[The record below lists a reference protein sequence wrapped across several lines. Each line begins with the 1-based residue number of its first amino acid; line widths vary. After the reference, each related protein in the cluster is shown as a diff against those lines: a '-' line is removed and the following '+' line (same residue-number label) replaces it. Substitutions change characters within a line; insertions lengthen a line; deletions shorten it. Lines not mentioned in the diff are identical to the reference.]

1 MYQRLIFIFFILPD
15 IPISDNYQKKIKGF
29 YIEPFFCA
37 IRKLLSCT
45 LLPSILTMQ
54 IKIVLSS
61 FIAFLFILISC
72 EKKLAEKE
80 SAADSNSLKYSVLST
95 LPHNDKAFT
104 EGLVIYD
111 ERLLESTGQN
121 KQSWI
126 AEVDQ
131 ATGQHEKKV
140 ILDSEYF
147 GEGIT
152 VLNKKIYHLTY
163 KEKTGFIYD
172 ATTYEKIGEFNYN
185 TEGWGITNNGKNLI
199 MSDGTDKLYF
209 LDTTTL
215 KVIRTLPVIDVA
227 GTRVK
232 NLNELEYINHYIF
245 ANVYES
251 SWIVKIDPTS
261 GKVVGQLDLT
271 PITSEIKRMYPNAYE
286 LNGIAYHKPTDAL
299 LITGKFWPKSY
310 LIKIH

>member
-1 MYQRLIFIFFILPD
+1 M
-15 IPISDNYQKKIKGF
+15 K
-29 YIEPFFCA
+29 
-37 IRKLLSCT
+37 
-45 LLPSILTMQ
+45 
-54 IKIVLSS
+54 IKIVISS
-61 FIAFLFILISC
+61 FIAFLFILTSC
-72 EKKLAEKE
+72 EKKSAENE
-80 SAADSNSLKYSVLST
+80 SAADSNSLKYSLLST

-104 EGLVIYD
+104 EGLVMYD

-121 KQSWI
+121 NQSWI

-185 TEGWGITNNGKNLI
+185 TEGWGITNNDKNLI

-251 SWIVKIDPTS
+251 SWIVKIDPAS

-286 LNGIAYHKPTDAL
+286 LNGIAYHKSCRCLTDYGKILAKVLPDQDPLGFSL
-299 LITGKFWPKSY
+299 LTFLLPWRYIGTIYVGV
-310 LIKIH
+310 L

>member
-1 MYQRLIFIFFILPD
+1 MQTKFII
-15 IPISDNYQKKIKGF
+15 G
-29 YIEPFFCA
+29 
-37 IRKLLSCT
+37 
-45 LLPSILTMQ
+45 
-54 IKIVLSS
+54 S
-61 FIAFLFILISC
+61 FIAFLLILISC
-72 EKKLAEKE
+72 EKKSSEKE
-80 SAADSNSLKYSVLST
+80 TAADSNSLKYSLLST

-104 EGLVIYD
+104 EGLVMYD
-111 ERLLESTGQN
+111 EHLLESTGQK

-140 ILDSEYF
+140 ILDGEYF

-163 KEKTGFIYD
+163 QEKIGFIYD
-172 ATTYEKIGEFNYN
+172 AATYKKIGEFNYN
-185 TEGWGITNNGKNLI
+185 TEGWGITNDDKNLI

-215 KVIRTLPVIDVA
+215 KVIRTLPVTDVA

-232 NLNELEYINHYIF
+232 NLNELEYIDNYIF

-251 SWIVKIDPTS
+251 PWIVKIDPTS

-286 LNGIAYHKPTDAL
+286 LNGIAYHQTFRCVIDY
-299 LITGKFWPKSY
+299 GKILAKVLPD
-310 LIKIH
+310 KIH

>member
-1 MYQRLIFIFFILPD
+1 MR
-15 IPISDNYQKKIKGF
+15 IKV
-29 YIEPFFCA
+29 I
-37 IRKLLSCT
+37 I
-45 LLPSILTMQ
+45 
-54 IKIVLSS
+54 SS
-61 FIAFLFILISC
+61 FIPFLLILISC
-72 EKKLAEKE
+72 EKKSEEKE
-80 SAADSNSLKYSVLST
+80 TTNSHSLKYSLLST

-104 EGLVIYD
+104 EGLVIYED
-111 ERLLESTGQN
+111 QLLESTGQN

-140 ILDSEYF
+140 ILDGEYF

-163 KEKTGFIYD
+163 QEKIGFIYD
-172 ATTYEKIGEFNYN
+172 ARTYKKIGEFNYN
-185 TEGWGITNNGKNLI
+185 TEGWGITNDNKNLI

-209 LDTTTL
+209 LDTITL
-215 KVIRTLPVIDVA
+215 KVIRTLPVTDVA

-232 NLNELEYINHYIF
+232 NLNELEYINNYIF

-251 SWIVKIDPTS
+251 PWIVKIDPTS

-286 LNGIAYHKPTDAL
+286 LNGIAYHKPSDAI

-310 LIKIH
+310 LIRIH

>member
-1 MYQRLIFIFFILPD
+1 
-15 IPISDNYQKKIKGF
+15 
-29 YIEPFFCA
+29 
-37 IRKLLSCT
+37 
-45 LLPSILTMQ
+45 
-54 IKIVLSS
+54 
-61 FIAFLFILISC
+61 
-72 EKKLAEKE
+72 
-80 SAADSNSLKYSVLST
+80 
-95 LPHNDKAFT
+95 
-104 EGLVIYD
+104 
-111 ERLLESTGQN
+111 
-121 KQSWI
+121 
-126 AEVDQ
+126 
-131 ATGQHEKKV
+131 V

-163 KEKTGFIYD
+163 QEKTGFIYD
-172 ATTYEKIGEFNYN
+172 ANTYNKIGEFNYT
-185 TEGWGITNNGKNLI
+185 TEGWGITNDNKNLI

-215 KVIRTLPVIDVA
+215 KVVRTLPVTDVA

-232 NLNELEYINHYIF
+232 NLNELEYVNNYIF

-251 SWIVKIDPTS
+251 PWIVKIDPAS

-286 LNGIAYHKPTDAL
+286 LNGIAYDKPSDAL

>member
-1 MYQRLIFIFFILPD
+1 
-15 IPISDNYQKKIKGF
+15 
-29 YIEPFFCA
+29 
-37 IRKLLSCT
+37 
-45 LLPSILTMQ
+45 MQ
-54 IKIVLSS
+54 IKIVISL
-61 FIAFLFILISC
+61 FIAFLFVLISC
-72 EKKLAEKE
+72 EKKSAEKAT
-80 SAADSNSLKYSVLST
+80 AANSNALKYSLLST

-104 EGLVIYD
+104 EGLVVYD

-121 KQSWI
+121 NQSWI

-140 ILDSEYF
+140 ILDGEYF

-152 VLNKKIYHLTY
+152 VMNKKIYHLTY
-163 KEKTGFIYD
+163 QERTGFIYD
-172 ATTYEKIGEFNYN
+172 VGTYEKIGEFKYN
-185 TEGWGITNNGKNLI
+185 TEGWGITNDNKNLI

-215 KVIRTLPVIDVA
+215 KVIRTLPVTDVA
-227 GTRVK
+227 GARLK
-232 NLNELEYINHYIF
+232 NLNELEYINNFIF

-251 SWIVKIDPTS
+251 PWIVKIDPTS

-271 PITSEIKRMYPNAYE
+271 AITSEIKRMYPHAYE
-286 LNGIAYHKPTDAL
+286 LNGIAYYKLSDAL

-310 LIKIH
+310 LIRIH

>member
-1 MYQRLIFIFFILPD
+1 
-15 IPISDNYQKKIKGF
+15 
-29 YIEPFFCA
+29 
-37 IRKLLSCT
+37 
-45 LLPSILTMQ
+45 MQ
-54 IKIVLSS
+54 IKIVVSS
-61 FIAFLFILISC
+61 FIAFLFILTSC
-72 EKKLAEKE
+72 EKKSAEKE
-80 SAADSNSLKYSVLST
+80 AATSNTIKYSLLST
-95 LPHNDKAFT
+95 LPHDDKAFT
-104 EGLVIYD
+104 EGLVVYD

-121 KQSWI
+121 NQSWI

-140 ILDSEYF
+140 ILDGEYF

-163 KEKTGFIYD
+163 QEKTGFIYD
-172 ATTYEKIGEFNYN
+172 VSTYQKIGEFKYN
-185 TEGWGITNNGKNLI
+185 TEGWGITNDNKNLI

-215 KVIRTLPVIDVA
+215 RVIRTLPVTDAA
-227 GTRVK
+227 GASVK
-232 NLNELEYINHYIF
+232 NLNELEYINSFIF

-251 SWIVKIDPTS
+251 PWIVKIDPRS

-271 PITSEIKRMYPNAYE
+271 AITNEIKRMYPHAYE
-286 LNGIAYHKPTDAL
+286 LNGIAYYKLSDAL

-310 LIKIH
+310 LIRIH

>member
-1 MYQRLIFIFFILPD
+1 M
-15 IPISDNYQKKIKGF
+15 N
-29 YIEPFFCA
+29 PFFV
-37 IRKLLSCT
+37 LFESYYLGT
-45 LLPSILTMQ
+45 LLPGILTMQ
-54 IKIVLSS
+54 IKIVISS

-72 EKKLAEKE
+72 EKKSAEKGT
-80 SAADSNSLKYSVLST
+80 AADSNSLKYSLLST

-104 EGLVIYD
+104 EGLVMYED
-111 ERLLESTGQN
+111 RLLESTGQN

-172 ATTYEKIGEFNYN
+172 ATTFEKIGEFKYN
-185 TEGWGITNNGKNLI
+185 TEGWGITNNDKNLI

-271 PITSEIKRMYPNAYE
+271 PITSEIKRIYPNAYE

>member
-1 MYQRLIFIFFILPD
+1 
-15 IPISDNYQKKIKGF
+15 
-29 YIEPFFCA
+29 
-37 IRKLLSCT
+37 
-45 LLPSILTMQ
+45 MQ
-54 IKIVLSS
+54 IKTVISS

-72 EKKLAEKE
+72 EKKSVEKAT
-80 SAADSNSLKYSVLST
+80 AADSISLKYSLLST
-95 LPHNDKAFT
+95 LPHHDKAFT
-104 EGLVIYD
+104 EGLVMYD

-140 ILDSEYF
+140 ILDDEFF

-163 KEKTGFIYD
+163 KERTGFIYD

-185 TEGWGITNNGKNLI
+185 TEGWGITNNDKNLI

-227 GTRVK
+227 GARVK
-232 NLNELEYINHYIF
+232 NLNELEYINNYIF